1 MLIFLASLVF
11 LVMLLV
17 IGERAGAHLFHGASQ
32 YLDYCATCG
41 QSYPRPA
48 GLQRVICPRGHVMTH
63 MIAQPRTQTRRGI
76 VFIAL
81 CAGFILVAIL
91 LAAAGV
97 VSLP

>member
-1 MLIFLASLVF
+1 VLIFLASLVF

-17 IGERAGAHLFHGASQ
+17 IGERAGAHLFHGANR

-63 MIAQPRTQTRRGI
+63 LITEPHTQTRRGI

-81 CAGFILVAIL
+81 CAGFIMVAIIL
-91 LAAAGV
+91 TAAGV